1 MASVDPE
8 AARARRR
15 WLVSRVAIYGLLS
28 LFALAY
34 LLPAYAL
41 VVGSFRTGA
50 DIRAN
55 GIFSL
60 PESFTF
66 AGWLRAWTEVCVSG
80 RCDGIA
86 PNFWNSLVITVPS
99 TLFSTA
105 LGAINGY
112 VLSKWRFRGADFVF
126 AGMLFGVFL
135 PTQVTLLPW
144 AYVIGNLG
152 LSNSVYGLILIHCVM
167 GLGFTTLFCRN
178 FFAHLPD
185 DLIKAA
191 QIDGAGF
198 WRILWKVV
206 LPLSPPILI
215 VCVIWQFTQIWN
227 EYLYGVVFTSGHQQ
241 PVTAALQS
249 VGRGGSSA
257 AVLIVAIPPLLIFLL
272 GGRYF
277 VRGLVQG
284 AIK

>member
-1 MASVDPE
+1 M
-8 AARARRR
+8 
-15 WLVSRVAIYGLLS
+15 AIYGLIG
-28 LFALAY
+28 LFALVY
-34 LLPAYAL
+34 LVPAYVL
-41 VVGSFRTGA
+41 GVGSFRTGV
-50 DIRAN
+50 DVRQH
-55 GIFSL
+55 GLLSL
-60 PESFTF
+60 PQSFTLDAF
-66 AGWLRAWTEVCVSG
+66 VRAWTSACVSG

-86 PNFWNSLVITVPS
+86 PNFWNSLVITVPA
-99 TLFSTA
+99 TLFSTL
-105 LGAINGY
+105 LGAVNGY

-126 AGMLFGVFL
+126 AGMVFGVFL
-135 PTQVTLLPW
+135 PSQVTLLPW
-144 AYVIGNLG
+144 AFVIGKLG
-152 LSNSVYGLILIHCVM
+152 LANSVYGLLLIHCVM

-198 WRILWKVV
+198 WRILVKIV
-206 LPLSPPILI
+206 LPLSPPII
-215 VCVIWQFTQIWN
+215 AVCLIWQFTQIWN

-257 AVLIVAIPPLLIFLL
+257 AVLIAAIPPLLVFLV

-284 AIK
+284 AVK